1 LIKLK
6 VSIITACYN
15 SASTIKGTIES
26 VINQTY
32 NNIEFIII
40 DGASKDGTVDIVS
53 SYGEKISK
61 FISEPD
67 KGIYNAMNKGIRIA
81 TGDIVG
87 ILNSDD
93 FFNSTEVIQKIV
105 DEFNKSD
112 IDALYGDVQ
121 FVKPNDLQK
130 VVRYYSSKNFNPKKF
145 KYGFMPAHPS
155 FYVKRTFFEKIG
167 YYKETYIIGADYE
180 LLIRFLHNNKLKS
193 KYLQMPFVTMRTGGV
208 SNRSLKSNLILNNE
222 IIRAC
227 GENGI
232 KTNIINVYSKYFIK
246 IFELFSIKQ

>member
-1 LIKLK
+1 MK

>member
-1 LIKLK
+1 LK